1 MTRQLNCCTPTNAQP
16 IDRFLARVFNDPFF
30 AVRVAPEAAAQTTTI
45 DEGSLAL
52 DISEDQSHYIV
63 RASLPG
69 FAKENVDIQIDD
81 GVLSVTAQRTE
92 VSEDSGEQFHRRERR
107 FGSVNRR
114 ISLPGDINEA
124 GANAELKD
132 GVLTLKLSRA
142 DKPAGRKVQ
151 ING

>member
-16 IDRFLARVFNDPFF
+16 IDRFLARVFNEPFF
-30 AVRVAPEAAAQTTTI
+30 TVRTAPVAATT

-52 DISEDQSHYIV
+52 DISEDQSNYII

-69 FAKENVDIQIDD
+69 FAKENVEIQIDD
-81 GVLSVTAQRTE
+81 GVLSISAERTE

-107 FGSVNRR
+107 FGSVSRR

-124 GANAELKD
+124 GAAAELKH
-132 GVLTLKLSRA
+132 GVLTLKLPRA

>member
-1 MTRQLNCCTPTNAQP
+1 MTRQPNCCTPTNAQP
-16 IDRFLARVFNDPFF
+16 IDRFIARVFNEPFF
-30 AVRVAPEAAAQTTTI
+30 TVRTAPAATAI

-69 FAKENVDIQIDD
+69 FAKENVEIEIDD
-81 GVLSVTAQRTE
+81 GVLSIAAQRTE

-107 FGSVNRR
+107 FGSVSRR
-114 ISLPGDINEA
+114 ISLPGDVNESA
-124 GANAELKD
+124 ATAELKD
-132 GVLTLKLSRA
+132 GVLTLKLPRA

>member
-1 MTRQLNCCTPTNAQP
+1 MTRHLNCCTPTNAQP
-16 IDRFLARVFNDPFF
+16 IDRFIARVFNEPFF
-30 AVRVAPEAAAQTTTI
+30 TVRTAPAAASV

-81 GVLSVTAQRTE
+81 GVLSISAQRTE
-92 VSEDSGEQFHRRERR
+92 VSEESGEQFHRRERR
-107 FGSVNRR
+107 FGSVSRR

-124 GANAELKD
+124 GAAAELKD
-132 GVLTLKLSRA
+132 GVLTLKLPRA